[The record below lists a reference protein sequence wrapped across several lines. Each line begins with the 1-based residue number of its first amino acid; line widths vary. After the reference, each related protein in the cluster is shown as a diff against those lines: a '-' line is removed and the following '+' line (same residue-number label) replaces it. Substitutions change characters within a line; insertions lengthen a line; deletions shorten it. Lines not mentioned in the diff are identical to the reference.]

1 MKAIILAGGVGKR
14 LWPISNKNLPKQF
27 LKFLDQESLFQK
39 TIKRFETC
47 KSINEI
53 VVVTNKNFETI
64 TKEQIEE
71 INFKKKIK
79 ILLEPDKRNTA
90 PAILFAIKTLK
101 EKKMIEEREKLL
113 FLPSDHLIFPKDKF
127 LSYIERLSSFEKNKI
142 VIFGIRPHKIET
154 GYGYV
159 KLGKKESKDL
169 DLYKVDAFV
178 EKPSFEKAKKF
189 FLSENYLW
197 NSGMFLFTEK
207 TFKNEIKKHSPNL
220 FEFYE
225 LSYDKFLKNFSKIE
239 KKSIDYALI
248 EKTKNILVQILDIS
262 WSDVGSWDS
271 LYEVMPKDENENV
284 VRGNVVTLD
293 TKKSLIFSK
302 KKLISTMGLDNIILV
317 ETEDTIFLAKKQKS
331 QKVKDILK
339 KILKKNN
346 QK

>member
-14 LWPISNKNLPKQF
+14 LWPISKESLPKQF

-39 TIKRFETC
+39 TIKRFEEC
-47 KSINEI
+47 KFIDEI
-53 VVVTNKNFETI
+53 VVVTNKSFEKI

-71 INFKKKIK
+71 INFKKKTQI
-79 ILLEPDKRNTA
+79 ILEPEKRNTA

-101 EKKMIEEREKLL
+101 ENFSIDENTKLL

-127 LSYIERLSSFEKNKI
+127 LSYIERLNSVQKDEI
-142 VIFGIRPHKIET
+142 VIFGVRPHKVET
-154 GYGYV
+154 GYGYI
-159 KLGKKESKDL
+159 KLTQRVSKDL
-169 DLYKVDAFV
+169 ELYKIDAFV

-225 LSYDKFLKNFSKIE
+225 FSYDKFLKKFSKIE
-239 KKSIDYALI
+239 KISIDYALI
-248 EKTKNILVQILDIS
+248 EKTRNILVQILDIS

-271 LYEVMPKDENENV
+271 LYDVMPKDENENV

-293 TKKSLIFSK
+293 TKNSLIFSK
-302 KKLISTMGLDNIILV
+302 KKLISTMGLEDIILV
-317 ETEDTIFLAKKQKS
+317 ETEDSIFLAKKQKS
-331 QKVKDILK
+331 QNVKDILK
-339 KILKKNN
+339 KLIDKK
-346 QK
+346 K